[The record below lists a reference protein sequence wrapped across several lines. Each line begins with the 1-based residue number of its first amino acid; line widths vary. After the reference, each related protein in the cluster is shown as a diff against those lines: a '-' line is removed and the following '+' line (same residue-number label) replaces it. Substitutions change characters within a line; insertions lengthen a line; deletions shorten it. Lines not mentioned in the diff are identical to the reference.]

1 MVTCCCCRL
10 PHRSWTSNWV
20 FIKKSQSN
28 KCCPC
33 GTNNSFNY
41 FHMSIL
47 NSPTFPFPKWEHFW
61 IVAEREYFW
70 IIAKREFELL
80 PKRSFLNGCQTG
92 VFLNCLKKKV
102 VFLNCCRKGV
112 FLVRNARVTWVTTL
126 TKSPS
131 FPSLEVKF
139 KNVEYVCYK
148 NHFSKKKVQIFN
160 LYVLHT
166 IFFKSSETSPRGQAS
181 RLLDIVHILGRF
193 LGMNF
198 CVIGHNAFVKEKSFR
213 RFCFKSPRSITLLGR
228 CSTYQG

>member
-10 PHRSWTSNWV
+10 PRRSWTSNWV

-47 NSPTFPFPKWEHFW
+47 NSPTFPSHAWEYFW
-61 IVAEREYFW
+61 IVAEKGVFW
-70 IIAKREFELL
+70 NYRQKGVLL
-80 PKRSFLNGCQTG
+80 NCCQNGVFWGGCQKG
-92 VFLNCLKKKV
+92 VSGKV
-102 VFLNCCRKGV
+102 VFLHCCRKGV

-126 TKSPS
+126 TKSPP
-131 FPSLEVKF
+131 FPSLEVKC
-139 KNVEYVCYK
+139 KNVEYFCYK
-148 NHFSKKKVQIFN
+148 NHFSKKKNFN
-160 LYVLHT
+160 REILHT
-166 IFFKSSETSPRGQAS
+166 IFLKSSETSPRGQAS

-198 CVIGHNAFVKEKSFR
+198 CVIGHNAFVKVLQKILFQI
-213 RFCFKSPRSITLLGR
+213 P
-228 CSTYQG
+228 